1 MLHQLLERTLQA
13 DPDRVLLEFHEKQWS
28 AAQLEESSN
37 RLASGLIQLGLQPID
52 RVAVLLPNRPE
63 TVFAYLACFKGN
75 FVMVPLDY
83 RHHAAQI
90 RYSLNHSGADVL
102 IVHRERIDEL
112 EKEGVLAGVQTI
124 LVVDGSP
131 DLPYRDVS
139 ELLSQETKHAFPDE
153 FEGDD
158 LCVMIYTSGTTSR
171 PKGVTLTRTAIMAG
185 IKKYLARVRITSED
199 VALIAAPITRPMA
212 LRCQLL
218 PVLYEGGRVSL
229 IERFQVD
236 NYVAALQR
244 PPAKTFMALLPGALV
259 QLISHPDIKNCDF
272 SALRMCI
279 AGGDKVPH
287 KLHESFHELTG
298 VALTEQCGSSE
309 VGAYALNPPFGR
321 KKQGSIGLPM
331 YGAQVCVVDEAGGD
345 IGVGEIGEIVV
356 SSPLM
361 MDGYW
366 NDTALT
372 RKTLQDGWV
381 RTGDLGR
388 FDDDGYLWFMGRKK
402 DIIVCGGSNVSPLE
416 VESILLNHPS
426 VSEACVFGV
435 TELNDMQEIHAFVT
449 LHAKDDP
456 VSEEELIKF
465 ASEHLAE
472 YMIPKSIHFTD
483 ELPRKGAGKID
494 RERLRLRIE
503 TGVDDL

>member
-1 MLHQLLERTLQA
+1 MLHQLLERTLKS
-13 DPDRVLLEFHEKQWS
+13 DPDHIQLEYHGQTWS
-28 AAQLEESSN
+28 AAELDDAGR
-37 RLASGLIQLGLQPID
+37 RLASSLMRLGLMPID

-63 TVFAYLACFKGN
+63 TVFAYLACFKAS
-75 FVMVPLDY
+75 FVLVPLDY

-90 RYSLNHSGADVL
+90 GYSLSHSGADVL
-102 IVHRERIDEL
+102 IVHRDRVEEL
-112 EKEGVLAGVQTI
+112 ESEGVLTHVRTV
-124 LVVDGSP
+124 LVVDGKP
-131 DLPYRDVS
+131 DDPYRDLS
-139 ELLSQETKHAFPDE
+139 ELLSQEADQDFPDD
-153 FEGDD
+153 FEEDD
-158 LCVMIYTSGTTSR
+158 LSVMIYTSGTTSR

-199 VALIAAPITRPMA
+199 NALVAAPITRPMA

-218 PVLYEGGRVSL
+218 PVLYAGGRVSL
-229 IERFQVD
+229 LERFDVD
-236 NYVAALQR
+236 QYVAALQK
-244 PPAKTFMALLPGALV
+244 PPVKTFMALLPGALGQV
-259 QLISHPDIKNCDF
+259 LAHPEVDQCDF
-272 SALRMCI
+272 SSLRICI
-279 AGGDKVPH
+279 AGGDRVPN
-287 KLHESFHELTG
+287 KLHDAFRELTG

-331 YGAQVCVVDEAGGD
+331 YGAQVCVVDQKGED
-345 IGVGEIGEIVV
+345 VGVGEIGEIVV

-372 RKTLQDGWV
+372 RQTLHGGWV

-416 VESILLNHPS
+416 VEAVLLNHPS
-426 VSEACVFGV
+426 VAECCVFGV
-435 TELNDMQEIHAFVT
+435 SEIDQSEQVHAFVT
-449 LHAKDDP
+449 PRADD
-456 VSEEELIKF
+456 EAAAEKELLEF
-465 ASEHLAE
+465 AANHLAE
-472 YMIPKSIHFTD
+472 YMVPKRVHFID
-483 ELPRKGAGKID
+483 ELPRKGAGKTD
-494 RERLRLRIE
+494 RDRLRMRVE